1 MTAELRDEP
10 DGDEAMSFWEHLEEL
25 RRRLIYMLVAFVAGA
40 GLAWTVRERL
50 LYTLTAPFADA
61 WSQAE
66 LGGTASLHFP
76 APQALFV
83 SYMKLSLIGGF
94 VFSLPILLYQLWAFV
109 SPGLYSR
116 EKRYAIP
123 FVLSS
128 CGLFALGAWF
138 GWRFAFPAAFRYF
151 LSFSGKLGPN
161 IVVEPTVM
169 VNEYIEVVSQLLLAF
184 GAVFEL
190 PVLVFFL
197 AIAGIVNHTH
207 LIRFFRVFVVIAFI
221 IAAVITPP
229 DPISQL
235 LLAIP
240 ICGLYGLSIG
250 VAYVF
255 GRKEPKSTGI
265 TKSS

>member
-1 MTAELRDEP
+1 MTAKLRDDPE
-10 DGDEAMSFWEHLEEL
+10 GDEAMSFWEHLEEL

-40 GLAWTVRERL
+40 GVAWVVRERML
-50 LYTLTAPFADA
+50 AVLTAPFVTA
-61 WSQAE
+61 WNEAQ
-66 LGGTASLHFP
+66 LGGTAALNFP
-76 APQALFV
+76 APQSLFLA
-83 SYMKLSLIGGF
+83 YMKLSFIGGF
-94 VFSLPILLYQLWAFV
+94 VFALPIILYQIWAFI

-128 CGLFALGAWF
+128 CGLFGVGSWF

-151 LSFSGKLGPN
+151 LSFSGKVGAN
-161 IVVEPTVM
+161 IVVQPAVM
-169 VNEYIEVVSQLLLAF
+169 VDEYMELVSKLLLAF

-197 AIAGIVNHTH
+197 SIAGLVNHTH
-207 LIRFFRVFVVIAFI
+207 LIKFFRVFIVVAFI

-229 DPISQL
+229 DPLSQL
-235 LLAIP
+235 TLAIP
-240 ICGLYGLSIG
+240 MCALYVISIG

-255 GRKEPKSTGI
+255 GKKTTDPPTTAI
-265 TKSS
+265 TK